1 MADFKISRIRFTWQG
16 TWAAGTAYTKDD
28 IVRYGGKVFVCL
40 IGHTAEP
47 DFYADFYAVDQFDDP
62 LPKWGKMF
70 DGFEWKDSWEV
81 ATFYSEGDIVK
92 YGGTTYLC
100 TESHTSASTITLGLE
115 EDLEKWQ
122 IYSQLDEW
130 KIDWNT
136 TVRYKVN
143 DIVKYG
149 GLLYRCVTAHTSA
162 ETFALGLEENQVDWE
177 LVATAE
183 DWKNNWAISTRYK
196 VNDIVRYGAIV
207 YRCIDE
213 HTSAATI
220 DLGLE
225 ENQSAW
231 EIVIS
236 GIEYKFAWA
245 SVTRYKANDLVKY
258 GPNIWLCTVPHLSSA
273 SFEEENWNVWL
284 PGLGFENAWISSS
297 LYQPGDIVTYG
308 GYSYISITNNDDSVP
323 STSSSDWTLL
333 TKGYNFREDWLT
345 AIEYKVGNVVRRYGY
360 LYTCLQDHDSQE
372 PPNTSYWELV
382 VPGTHWKSEWATTTD
397 YVVGDLVTFISS
409 VYICK
414 QKHTSGIPSRP
425 DNDTVN
431 TYWDTYIEGFSS
443 NVMHSL
449 GDLRHYESGQV
460 DRFAAGND
468 GQVLRVDGDSLSW
481 RTFGEVEK
489 VYYVAPQG
497 IDDVDAGYG
506 LTLGAPF
513 RTIRYACLNAVGPA
527 TIFIK
532 TGVYEEILPI
542 SVPANVALVG
552 DELRSVTVQPAEG
565 YEGSNMFYVRNGS
578 GIRNMTLQGLTGTL
592 GLPNSYGTR
601 RPTAG
606 AFVSL
611 DPGSGGNDTSV
622 WITSR
627 SPYVQN
633 VSTFG
638 TACVGLKVDGA
649 LHNGGNDSIVANDF
663 TQIISDGIGAWVTN
677 NARAE
682 LVSVFTY
689 YCHIGYLSEAGGK
702 IRGTNGNNS
711 YGTYGS
717 VAENYDPGETPI
729 SGVVNNRYYDA
740 QVSNIITNSQE
751 ILAIEYSNAGQD
763 YSSASINFSGT
774 GLGASA
780 SLTDVR
786 NNAIFEV
793 RVTDPGDSS
802 AAGGNNYLNVINNAQ
817 SGDNVSITI
826 AESDVYTETEYLGMR
841 LFIIAGKGVGQYGY
855 ITSYDTESKI
865 ITISKD
871 SDGTPG
877 WDHVASG
884 YSIETTLDETTQ
896 YNIEPRV
903 IAPTPAGGSRA
914 IIRAKVVSGRISEF
928 KILDPGSNYT
938 STPILTITDP
948 NNTVDVSYSVR
959 IGNGVLGIPTFSNR
973 GTAYQTATASITGS
987 GFADIYPLGQY
998 IILSNLTLLPGPGD
1012 NLVISGI
1019 NDVVYRIV
1027 NIEPLGGSSGAY
1039 TARITV
1045 SPTIDR
1051 AESPNHNTS
1060 VIIRQAYSQ
1069 VRLTGH
1075 DFLDIGVGNITN
1087 SNYPNI
1093 AIGEKSPENEVV
1105 ESGGG
1110 RVFYTSTDQ
1119 DGNFRVGE
1127 LFKVEQSTGIV
1138 TLNASFFTLTGLE
1151 ELRLGGVTLGG
1162 TGAVVREFST
1172 DATFVAN
1179 SNNIVPTQRA
1189 IRAYVGSRI
1198 GGGGSDLNVSAIT
1211 AGQVRLFGQNIAT
1224 TTGED
1229 VIVDKKMVFTGGVSG
1244 SLLAMSYLAS
1254 GGIELDADGQ
1264 TF

>member
-16 TWAAGTAYTKDD
+16 TWTTGTAYTKDD

-62 LPKWGKMF
+62 APKWELMF
-70 DGFEWKDSWEV
+70 DGYEWRDAWDVE
-81 ATFYSEGDIVK
+81 TFYSEGDIVK

-100 TESHTSASTITLGLE
+100 TESHNSAATITLGLE
-115 EDLEKWQ
+115 ADQEKWE

-130 KIDWNT
+130 KIDWT
-136 TVRYKVN
+136 IETRYKVN

-149 GLLYRCVTAHTSA
+149 GLLYRCVIPHTSA
-162 ETFALGLEENQVDWE
+162 ETLDLGLEENQSNWE

-183 DWKNNWAISTRYK
+183 DWKYNWTVETRYK

-207 YRCIDE
+207 YRCTEE
-213 HTSAATI
+213 HTSAETLA
-220 DLGLE
+220 LGLE
-225 ENQSAW
+225 ENQASW
-231 EIVIS
+231 EIVLS

-245 SVTRYKANDLVKY
+245 SSTRYKVNDLVKY
-258 GPNIWLCTVPHLSSA
+258 GPNIWLCVVPHSSSG
-273 SFEEENWNVWL
+273 SFEEANWSIWL
-284 PGLGFENAWISSS
+284 PGLGYENSWDSAAS
-297 LYQPGDIVTYG
+297 YQPGDIVKYG
-308 GYSYISITNNDDSVP
+308 GYSYISLTNNDDSTP
-323 STSSSDWTLL
+323 SISSSDWSLL

-345 AIEYKVGNVVRRYGY
+345 AIDYRVGDVVRRFGY
-360 LYTCLQDHDSQE
+360 LYTCVADHDSQE
-372 PPNTSYWELV
+372 PPNTDYWELV
-382 VPGTHWKSEWATTTD
+382 VPGTYWKSEWETAAT

-414 QKHTSGIPSRP
+414 QKHTSGTPNRP

-431 TYWDTYIEGFSS
+431 TYWDVYIEGFSS
-443 NVMHSL
+443 NVMSSL
-449 GDLRHYESGQV
+449 GDLRHYDSGQI
-460 DRFAAGND
+460 DRFAAGEA
-468 GQVLRVDGDSLSW
+468 GQVLRVATDSLSW
-481 RTFGEVEK
+481 RTFGEVTN

-497 IDDVDAGYG
+497 VDDVDAGYG

-532 TGVYEEILPI
+532 TGLYEEILPI

-578 GIRNMTLQGLTGTL
+578 GIRNMTLQGLNGTL
-592 GLPNSYGTR
+592 GLPNAYGTR

-611 DPGSGGNDTSV
+611 DPGSGGSDTSV

-729 SGVVNNRYYDA
+729 TGVVNNRYYDA

-751 ILAIEYSNAGQD
+751 ILALEYSNAGQD
-763 YSSASINFSGT
+763 YSSASITFAGT
-774 GLGASA
+774 GLSASA
-780 SLTDVR
+780 SLTDLR

-793 RVTDPGDSS
+793 RIVDPGDSS

-841 LFIIAGKGVGQYGY
+841 LFIVAGKGVGQYGY

-865 ITISKD
+865 VTISKD

-884 YSIETTLDETTQ
+884 YSIESTLDETTQ
-896 YNIEPRV
+896 YQIEPRV
-903 IAPTPAGGSRA
+903 MAPTPSGGSRA
-914 IIRAKVVSGRISEF
+914 IIRAKVTSGRISEF
-928 KILDPGSNYT
+928 KILDPGSNYS
-938 STPILTITDP
+938 STPVLTITDP

-973 GTAYQTATASITGS
+973 GTAYQTATATITGN
-987 GFADIYPLGQY
+987 GYADIYPLGQY
-998 IILSNLTLLPGPGD
+998 IVLANLTLLPGPGD
-1012 NLVISGI
+1012 NLVIDEI

-1027 NIEPLGGSSGAY
+1027 NIEPLGGSTGAY

-1051 AESPNHNTS
+1051 AESPIHNTS

-1075 DFLDIGVGNITN
+1075 DFLDIGVGNITS

-1093 AIGEKSPENEVV
+1093 AIGEKAPENEVV
-1105 ESGGG
+1105 EAGGG

-1138 TLNASFFTLTGLE
+1138 TLNASFFTLSGLE

-1229 VIVDKKMVFTGGVSG
+1229 VIVDKKVIFTGGVSG